1 MKSFVNWNEKKTR
14 KSNAESTHNKDF
26 EMDDFMAQLTE
37 KQNQIFDIM
46 TRQAKVQKMKRP
58 RRWIVSK
65 TKFTIRKNKGLND
78 YIPETEKTYEWENFT
93 NSIYNKPTNQ
103 WQHPKRA
110 LQNINKPLN
119 LHKFVEYLWVTAF
132 ILILLII
139 ILLIIS
145 VFK

>member
-78 YIPETEKTYEWENFT
+78 YIPETEKTYEWETITDNIHRE
-93 NSIYNKPTNQ
+93 S
-103 WQHPKRA
+103 WQHPKWAR
-110 LQNINKPLN
+110 QNVPSPIN
-119 LHKFVEYLWVTAF
+119 LHKIVEYLWIIAF

-139 ILLIIS
+139 LLLIIS
-145 VFK
+145 AFK